1 MKTILQ
7 KTACSLSVLSAML
20 LGANPAQGAPLLV
33 SNFEVPTYT
42 SNTALGGQA
51 GWTGAGRVTP
61 DSSGYTF
68 ALAGS
73 QSAFVG
79 VDGTARK
86 YFSSVGAT
94 AADMYELSWLQGTPD
109 AVGLTA
115 YQGLY
120 LINASNQTPAGITAK
135 NVGGTVNIWLSGNT
149 EVDTGVTYAAG
160 GGGAP
165 TVTNI
170 YQFTMQFDFAS
181 DQMTGFYKL
190 GAGPTTSL
198 GSVAISNTLTAAD
211 VAANYG
217 VYLNSSS
224 GTVGFDNI
232 QLTAVPEP
240 STMAMALLGL
250 GILSFARRSRRK
262 SASA

>member
-7 KTACSLSVLSAML
+7 KIACSLLVLSALL

-33 SNFEVPTYT
+33 SNFESPTYT
-42 SNTALGGQA
+42 AGAALGGQD
-51 GWTGAGRVTP
+51 GWTGGSVVTP
-61 DSSGYTF
+61 DTFGSGYTF

-73 QSAFVG
+73 QSAMAT
-79 VDGTARK
+79 TAVRK

-94 AADMYELSWLQGTPD
+94 ASDIYELSWLQATPD

-115 YQGLY
+115 YQGIY
-120 LINASNQTPAGITAK
+120 LINAANQTPTGIVAK

-149 EVDTGVTYAAG
+149 EVDTGVTYLAG

-165 TVTNI
+165 TLNNI
-170 YQFTMQFDFAS
+170 YKFTMQFDFGSA
-181 DQMTGFYKL
+181 QMTGFSQL
-190 GAGPTTSL
+190 NGGSITSL
-198 GSVAISNTLTAAD
+198 GSVAISNTLTAAN

-217 VYLNSSS
+217 VFLYNSSGVS
-224 GTVGFDNI
+224 GFDNI

-240 STMAMALLGL
+240 STVAMALLGL